1 VIRGIGQ
8 YKKRKRKRGN
18 TYTIADEQPSTLG
31 VPDFKKGLGLQESIE
46 SGCYDRLVRLITWL
60 DDSVGG
66 AHSNWKEARVDHD
79 RVQMP
84 SAAIISKAIQSE
96 SDWIFKAIGGSVR
109 KEEWI
114 V

>member
-1 VIRGIGQ
+1 
-8 YKKRKRKRGN
+8 
-18 TYTIADEQPSTLG
+18 L
-31 VPDFKKGLGLQESIE
+31 
-46 SGCYDRLVRLITWL
+46 GCYDWLVRLVTWL

-66 AHSNWKEARVDHD
+66 AHADWKEARVDHD

-84 SAAIISKAIQSE
+84 SAVIIGKAIQFE
-96 SDWIFKAIGGSVR
+96 SDQIFKAIEGSIR